1 MSLKSVKTK
10 IKSIDKTRQVTKA
23 MEAVSAV
30 KMRKSQQTALS
41 TRPYALAAFKVLR
54 SIMGAVDLLN
64 HPLMKQKDTHRVC
77 IIVVSADKGLAGSYG
92 SNLLKGVYK
101 FMEREAIRKDDLDLI
116 IVGRKAREHFEKR
129 GYHVIAHYEQWSDK
143 IMFDNVR
150 PIADLVRDEFVKCT
164 YGHVYVVS
172 THFISTLKQEV
183 RARMLLPLN
192 FVAIEEAIRGI
203 TPETGRYAELRA
215 DVAKAEAPTPGIT
228 LEPSPEEIVRE
239 LMPLLFNIQIYHAV
253 LEANASEHSARMIAM
268 KNASDNARDIAK
280 TLKLRYNKV
289 RQSAITKEVSEIVG
303 GMESMKIAE

>member
-30 KMRKSQQTALS
+30 KMRKSQAVALS

-54 SIMGAVDLLN
+54 SVMGAVDLLH
-64 HPLMKQKDTHRVC
+64 HPLLKQKDTHRVC

-92 SNLLKGVYK
+92 ANLLKSVYK
-101 FMEREAIRKDDLDLI
+101 FMEREAIRRDDVDLI
-116 IVGRKAREHFEKR
+116 VVGKKAREHFEKR
-129 GYHVIAHYEQWSDK
+129 GYRVVAHYEHWSDK
-143 IMFDNVR
+143 IGFADVR
-150 PIADLVRDEFVKCT
+150 PIAEQVRDEFVKCT

-183 RARMLLPLN
+183 HARMLLPLN

-215 DVAKAEAPTPGIT
+215 DIATAEAPMPGVT
-228 LEPSPEEIVRE
+228 LEPSPEEIMQE

-268 KNASDNARDIAK
+268 KNASDNARDISK
-280 TLKLRYNKV
+280 SLTLSFNKA
-289 RQSAITKEVSEIVG
+289 RQSAITREVSEIVG
-303 GMESMKIAE
+303 GMESMKVSE